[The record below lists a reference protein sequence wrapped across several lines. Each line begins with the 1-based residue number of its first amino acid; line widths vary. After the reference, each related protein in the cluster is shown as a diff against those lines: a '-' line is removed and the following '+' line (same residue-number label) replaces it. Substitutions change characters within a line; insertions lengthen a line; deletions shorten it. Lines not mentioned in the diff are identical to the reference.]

1 VWSGPPVGTERAE
14 QVLEVGGLI
23 GTTEEN
29 VSWTKRKPLR
39 VGDQIQI
46 KLIDASAV
54 DKPIERH
61 RTDPKQRLKAK
72 KNYVR
77 MMAKELGWKI
87 EAGTK
92 RPSSWLAKSPRCTQN
107 PSASPAS
114 LIPKKVELNE
124 TRHLS

>member
-1 VWSGPPVGTERAE
+1 MRAFKVHLNGKRLCLAGIGDEGVLTASVVWATGRDGAD

-23 GTTEEN
+23 GPTREN

-46 KLIDASAV
+46 EVVEVSGV
-54 DKPIERH
+54 DEPIERH

-87 EAGTK
+87 QTGTK
-92 RPSSWLAKSPRCTQN
+92 RPSS
-107 PSASPAS
+107 
-114 LIPKKVELNE
+114 
-124 TRHLS
+124 